1 VVRARRTTGLTVPL
15 PPVMLQDGAVPTF
28 AVIYTYTDD
37 HDRRLATRDSHRSYL
52 AERPELLVAG
62 AWAPDEPAGG
72 LLVFSAPGRDAVQ
85 AIVDGD
91 PYTAAGV
98 IADVQI
104 REWAPPLGPVAGAIT
119 GSG

>member
-1 VVRARRTTGLTVPL
+1 MT
-15 PPVMLQDGAVPTF
+15 TF
-28 AVIYTYTDD
+28 AVLYTYTDD
-37 HDRRLATRDSHRSYL
+37 HDRRFAVRGDHRAYL
-52 AERPELLVAG
+52 AALPGLLVAG

-72 LLVFSAPGRDAVQ
+72 LLVFRAEDRAAVQ

-104 REWAPPLGPVAGAIT
+104 REWAPPLGPVAVALNDGA
-119 GSG
+119 